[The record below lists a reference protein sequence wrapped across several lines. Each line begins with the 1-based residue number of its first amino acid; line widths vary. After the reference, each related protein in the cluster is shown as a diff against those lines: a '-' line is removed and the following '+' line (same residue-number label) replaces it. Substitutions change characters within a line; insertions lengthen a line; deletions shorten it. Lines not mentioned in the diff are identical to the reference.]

1 MIKDSV
7 WLLFALLLTQI
18 GLAQQ
23 AEFVLPTAHSQPVE
37 GLAFS
42 PDNKLVIT
50 IGNDEPLRI
59 WDVATQRLYR
69 SLALPVLHAAF
80 TADSK
85 LAILVCGQSIAI
97 LDLEKMEV
105 SRQIPTV
112 NEVNFNRVA
121 VVPEG
126 NMILLAGSKGKSIFI
141 HQLQLK
147 TGELQQLA
155 VLEQENDGATWDCM
169 DFSADGKKMLVS
181 TYEIGGVLY
190 NLAPFGEAKHY
201 GKDDHIIGMAPDGNL
216 LSLQEGYNGEMAGGS
231 YQLLDTATLATKEKF
246 DVTDGDQWIMMGAYR
261 HQFVG
266 HTNAVLVHDEG
277 DVWLLDPATKKVTV
291 LFKNPSK
298 YEDNF
303 KRIAISPDGKLLA
316 IGKSSP
322 VIMSLDGSNAQLMGT
337 LSSPLMWMGDLVA
350 SSANNEIAVS
360 DIGDAAKVI
369 DLSKVGFNLQ
379 TYAAKATGGIIA
391 LSPDGKY
398 LLTGSDNPGLG
409 WQYNLDKPK
418 NVPGICHYP
427 DEATIEDMVYAQDG
441 KTIALHQVKSL
452 TFMDASTGKVSFR
465 TEKTGKYNPP
475 RNKAL
480 VAFSPDSRNAV
491 YLQLKQNPRKPDGYE
506 PEAHVICIDVATGK
520 IVWDQVYAAAGFHY
534 TPDGTTIIA
543 YDETKLANRQ
553 NRVFEINAQTGAIMQ
568 RWNLRPQVS
577 GLAFAVSPDGK
588 TVLNDNNQGGI
599 DVYDVAT
606 QAHISSINGHNLGVK
621 NIQFL
626 KNPRYAVSIGYD
638 NTIRYYDLQ
647 NKTQI
652 AQMVLFS
659 KSDDWAVIAED
670 GSFEASEGALKSLYY
685 LKGKEFIPLESLHKG
700 NYTTKLLQN
709 LLEIEETTPAP
720 IIETTLQ
727 SLPTIKIQHIKT
739 KYRNRRVKEGVQRIK
754 IFAKSITLTI
764 EAESKAS
771 DIAEIRLYHNG
782 QLVEPALS
790 NQSVKNKTSVQG
802 DGTKQTI
809 KFTITLLDGDNT
821 FRAVA
826 LNAQHTES
834 APAELIVRY

>member
-1 MIKDSV
+1 MTKYNF
-7 WLLFALLLTQI
+7 WLLFALFLTQT
-18 GLAQQ
+18 LVAQK
-23 AEFVLPTAHSQPVE
+23 AELVLPTAYSQPVE
-37 GLAFS
+37 ALAFS
-42 PDNKLVIT
+42 PDNKLLIT

-59 WDVATQRLYR
+59 WDVATQRLYK
-69 SLALPVLHAAF
+69 SLPLPALHVSF
-80 TADSK
+80 THDSK
-85 LAILVCGQSIAI
+85 QAVLACGASVVV
-97 LDLEKMEV
+97 LDLQKMEV
-105 SRQIPTV
+105 TQQIPTV
-112 NEVNFNRVA
+112 NEVYFNRVA
-121 VVPEG
+121 IAPKG
-126 NMILLAGSKGKSIFI
+126 NLILLAGSKDKSIFI

-155 VLEQENDGATWDCM
+155 VLEQENESATWDCM
-169 DFSADGKKMLVS
+169 DFTADGKKMLVS

-190 NLAPFGEAKHY
+190 NLEPFSETKRY
-201 GKDDHIIGMAPDGNL
+201 GKDANIIGMASDGNL
-216 LSLQEGYNGEMAGGS
+216 LSLKEGYNGEMAGGS

-246 DVTDGDQWIMMGAYR
+246 DVTDGDHWIMMGAYR

-266 HTNAVLVHDEG
+266 QTNAVLVHDEG
-277 DVWLLDPATKKVTV
+277 DVWHLDPVSKKVTV

-322 VIMSLDGSNAQLMGT
+322 VILSLDGSNAQLMGT
-337 LSSPLMWMGDLVA
+337 LSSPLMWMGDLVT

-360 DIGDAAKVI
+360 DIGDRAKVI

-379 TYAAKATGGIIA
+379 TYDAKASGGIIA
-391 LSPDGKY
+391 LSPNGKY
-398 LLTGSDNPGLG
+398 LLAGSDNPGLG
-409 WQYNLDKPK
+409 WQYTLDKPK
-418 NVPGICHYP
+418 NVPSICHYP
-427 DEATIEDMVYAQDG
+427 DEANIEDMVYAPDG
-441 KTIALHQVKSL
+441 KTIALHQMKGL
-452 TFMDASTGKVSFR
+452 TLVNAATGKVSFS

-491 YLQLKQNPRKPDGYE
+491 YLQLKQNPRKPDAYE

-543 YDETKLANRQ
+543 YDETKIANRQ

-568 RWNLRPQVS
+568 RWNLRPQLS

-588 TVLNDNNQGGI
+588 TILNNNNQGGI

-606 QAHISSINGHNLGVK
+606 QSHVTSITGHNLGVK

-647 NKTQI
+647 NRTQI
-652 AQMVLFS
+652 AKMVLFS
-659 KSDDWAVIAED
+659 KSDDWAVFADD
-670 GSFEASEGALKSLYY
+670 GRFDASKGALKSLYY
-685 LKGKEFIPLESLHKG
+685 VKGKEFIPLESLPKS
-700 NYTTKLLQN
+700 NFTPN
-709 LLEIEETTPAP
+709 L
-720 IIETTLQ
+720 LQ
-727 SLPTIKIQHIKT
+727 SLLESAAPTLATIIESDFQSPPTIKIQHVKT
-739 KYRNRRVKEGVQRIK
+739 KYRNRRVKENVQRIK

-771 DIAEIRLYHNG
+771 AIAEIRLYHNG
-782 QLVEPALS
+782 KLLNTDSRSLNVANDMPASKDGHKQSQKITINLVA
-790 NQSVKNKTSVQG
+790 
-802 DGTKQTI
+802 
-809 KFTITLLDGDNT
+809 GDNI

-826 LNAQHTES
+826 LNAQRTES